1 MNHQVD
7 HSLEHCDSGS
17 FWKRIGCRFRDRPVW
32 TADTCD
38 CAVARRPF
46 PGFGVLLRAGDLD
59 AGCEWLFAQ
68 ARLIADEGR
77 TDIVV
82 ESPSQYVGDHWMRVG
97 EGHYYGQYPPGLPAL
112 LALVYRPLGPW
123 ASLWVIPLMGTLS
136 LLALFLVVR
145 DWLGP
150 GWGLVAAALM
160 AVNPFANAHALGADS
175 HTAVCFFLMW
185 GLLGYLRWEHMRS
198 AWWAALAGF
207 CLGMIPTIRY
217 AEALFPV
224 AVAVFVARG
233 WRREDGNPALAA
245 GVVCGALPM
254 LALALRNQSAF
265 GAFLAHRL
273 QHFGRADRF
282 RSRLFSSVFPSI
294 SLLDGDDRRVRGVLR
309 RRGAGCS
316 SSAGIPTPI
325 PDGEDTCSSC
335 SRCRLHSCI
344 CRIIGIPIIIRCD
357 FCCRRSSCTPSRRSI
372 CCKSD
377 PRQTRTA
384 RPQADETSAGLDVRL
399 GRAANRPRIASSEAR

>member
-1 MNHQVD
+1 MD
-7 HSLEHCDSGS
+7 HSFEHCDSVS

-32 TADTCD
+32 TAGY
-38 CAVARRPF
+38 APIALLL
-46 PGFGVLLRAGDLD
+46 GVHFLVLVFFFEPAISTPD
-59 AGCEWLFAQ
+59 ANGYFAQ

-97 EGHYYGQYPPGLPAL
+97 EGRYYGQYPPGLPAL

-185 GLLGYLRWEHMRS
+185 GFFGYLRWERTRS

-217 AEALFPV
+217 AE
-224 AVAVFVARG
+224 R
-233 WRREDGNPALAA
+233 
-245 GVVCGALPM
+245 C
-254 LALALRNQSAF
+254 
-265 GAFLAHRL
+265 
-273 QHFGRADRF
+273 
-282 RSRLFSSVFPSI
+282 FPSRSP
-294 SLLDGDDRRVRGVLR
+294 SL
-309 RRGAGCS
+309 
-316 SSAGIPTPI
+316 
-325 PDGEDTCSSC
+325 
-335 SRCRLHSCI
+335 
-344 CRIIGIPIIIRCD
+344 
-357 FCCRRSSCTPSRRSI
+357 
-372 CCKSD
+372 
-377 PRQTRTA
+377 
-384 RPQADETSAGLDVRL
+384 
-399 GRAANRPRIASSEAR
+399 